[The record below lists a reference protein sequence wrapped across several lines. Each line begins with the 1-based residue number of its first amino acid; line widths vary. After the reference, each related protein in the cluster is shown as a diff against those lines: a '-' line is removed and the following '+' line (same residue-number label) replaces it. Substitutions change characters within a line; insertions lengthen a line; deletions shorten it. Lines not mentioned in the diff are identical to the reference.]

1 MFPLRYWSQYALPPL
16 EATLAA
22 EKARQEYNSTALPSR
37 PVQPYGSEG
46 YVNPGGADN
55 NCDCGDENCVN

>member
-1 MFPLRYWSQYALPPL
+1 MYWRR
-16 EATLAA
+16 EAVSAGVVGKMA
-22 EKARQEYNSTALPSR
+22 PSR

-46 YVNPGGADN
+46 YVIPGGADN